1 MAGGAAVRRE
11 GRSGGLARCDTNGV
25 PMVERAKKK
34 KDVYDNAHHSTLDST
49 LGQHTA
55 AFGSGAYVVCQCHLP
70 TLILPEPAV
79 QGELHV
85 FSLYSPDGRVF

>member
-34 KDVYDNAHHSTLDST
+34 RKPTRGRNDVYDNAHHSTLDST

-55 AFGSGAYVVCQCHLP
+55 AFGSGAYVVCVPVPPPDPHP
-70 TLILPEPAV
+70 T
-79 QGELHV
+79 
-85 FSLYSPDGRVF
+85 